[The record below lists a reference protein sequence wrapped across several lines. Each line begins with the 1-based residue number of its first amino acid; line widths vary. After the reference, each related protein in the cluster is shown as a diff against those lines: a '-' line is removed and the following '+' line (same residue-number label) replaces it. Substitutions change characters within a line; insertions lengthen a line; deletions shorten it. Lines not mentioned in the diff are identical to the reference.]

1 MKKYTSLLGQFLFL
15 LIAHLAYAQMGVGT
29 VEGGGSPKPLWQIIL
44 VIVLMLGIFIVSSV
58 LLRRRFQFWSE
69 YLLQRINSEGLILEQ
84 KEVKIKTSYKV
95 SPMLFGGVS
104 WTKGDIYLTSRA
116 LYVIPSRQGEYPCIL
131 VKQSIPGLG
140 RLVRQYT
147 VKDVDVSEGTL
158 IIKTVYLREREVW
171 RIKVSDPDLW
181 KQRILEN
188 LGSKNETV
196 A

>member
-15 LIAHLAYAQMGVGT
+15 LTTHLAYAQMGVG

-44 VIVLMLGIFIVSSV
+44 VIVLMFGIFIVGSV

-69 YLLQRINSEGLILEQ
+69 YLLRRINSEAVILEQ

-95 SPMLFGGVS
+95 SPILFGGVS
-104 WTKGDIYLTSRA
+104 WTEGDIYLTSRA
-116 LYVIPSRQGEYPCIL
+116 LYVIPSRQGGYPCIL

-140 RLVRQYT
+140 RLVRQYV
-147 VKDVDVSEGTL
+147 VKEVDVSEGIL
-158 IIKTVYLREREVW
+158 IVKTISLRERQVW

-188 LGSKNETV
+188 LGREDETV